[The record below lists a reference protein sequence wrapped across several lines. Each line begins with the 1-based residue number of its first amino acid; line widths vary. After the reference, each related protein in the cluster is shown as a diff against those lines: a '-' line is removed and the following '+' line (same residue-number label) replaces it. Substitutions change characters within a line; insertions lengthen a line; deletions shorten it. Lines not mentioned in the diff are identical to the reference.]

1 MLEES
6 WKDWPFPSQAVM
18 TDICGQT
25 SLNVQTVIS
34 WFVKKNKTELR
45 NILPDSNNKFSD
57 KGRVWVESFDLSM
70 IQDKTNQMTHPE

>member
-34 WFVKKNKTELR
+34 WFVKKNKAELR

-57 KGRVWVESFDLSM
+57 
-70 IQDKTNQMTHPE
+70 N